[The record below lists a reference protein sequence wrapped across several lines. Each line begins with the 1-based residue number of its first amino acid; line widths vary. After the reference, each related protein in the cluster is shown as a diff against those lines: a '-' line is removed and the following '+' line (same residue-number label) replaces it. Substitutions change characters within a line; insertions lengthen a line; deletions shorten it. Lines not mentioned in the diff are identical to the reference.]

1 METQSPSSDVPT
13 PCCGTKRRGIL
24 KGVLAAAIGL
34 FVSVVPLIP
43 GLAVLFSPLRRK
55 GNVGGRMIR
64 ITTLGALAGSTRPQ
78 RFQVIASRRDA
89 WNLYPPEPIAGV
101 YLAPQGDG
109 KPPKAF
115 AVTCPHLGCA
125 VDFNGET
132 EEYQC
137 PCHTSAFALDGQ
149 TLYGPSPRGL
159 DELAVEIRGDEVWI
173 DYKRF
178 EVGKSQQIEIPS

>member
-1 METQSPSSDVPT
+1 M
-13 PCCGTKRRGIL
+13 
-24 KGVLAAAIGL
+24 
-34 FVSVVPLIP
+34 
-43 GLAVLFSPLRRK
+43 
-55 GNVGGRMIR
+55 
-64 ITTLGALAGSTRPQ
+64 
-78 RFQVIASRRDA
+78 
-89 WNLYPPEPIAGV
+89 
-101 YLAPQGDG
+101 YLAPQSDG
-109 KPPKAF
+109 KPPRAF

-125 VDFNGET
+125 VDFNSET

-178 EVGKSQQIEIPS
+178 EVGKSKQIEIPS

>member
-1 METQSPSSDVPT
+1 METQPSSSEIAT
-13 PCCGTKRRGIL
+13 SCCGPKRRGIL
-24 KGVLAAAIGL
+24 KGILAAGIGL
-34 FVSVVPLIP
+34 FVTVVPLIP